1 MPAMKSHLVT
11 VVIHAHLPEPEPL
24 EQVSLAQTLAIL
36 GRHPITFV
44 VPTGLDTRWYEDFCR
59 GRATIRF
66 LRFEW
71 NGLDEY
77 ARMLLSPR
85 FYARFHD
92 YRYLLICHLDAFVF
106 RDELTAWCHRGY
118 DYVGAVIHHR
128 TWERGHQRSLGRAA
142 NHDTLHKLLRATST
156 GYLANG
162 GFGLRKVDT
171 FLRLTRRFERYI
183 DLYADLAVARG
194 RGVWEDLFVL
204 RHFPRQS
211 RDFKVPP
218 RRIAAR
224 FGAEHV
230 DEVAP
235 DLHSGRRELAELP
248 FGIHGWIQF
257 QPEVWKPYARRFG
270 HAV

>member
-1 MPAMKSHLVT
+1 MALEHALLV
-11 VVIHAHLPEPEPL
+11 ALSEKPGSGL
-24 EQVSLAQTLAIL
+24 E
-36 GRHPITFV
+36 
-44 VPTGLDTRWYEDFCR
+44 
-59 GRATIRF
+59 
-66 LRFEW
+66 
-71 NGLDEY
+71 
-77 ARMLLSPR
+77 
-85 FYARFHD
+85 
-92 YRYLLICHLDAFVF
+92 
-106 RDELTAWCHRGY
+106 
-118 DYVGAVIHHR
+118 
-128 TWERGHQRSLGRAA
+128 
-142 NHDTLHKLLRATST
+142 
-156 GYLANG
+156 
-162 GFGLRKVDT
+162 
-171 FLRLTRRFERYI
+171 LTRRFERYI

-235 DLHSGRRELAELP
+235 DLRSGRRELAELP

>member
-1 MPAMKSHLVT
+1 MKRSLVT

-24 EQVSLAQTLAIL
+24 EKISLAQTLNVL

-44 VPTGLDTRWYEDFCR
+44 VPAGLDTRWYEDFCR
-59 GRATIRF
+59 GRAAVRF
-66 LRFEW
+66 MRFEW
-71 NGLDEY
+71 SGLDEY
-77 ARMLLSPR
+77 ARMLLSPT

-106 RDELTAWCHRGY
+106 RDELTAWCHLGH
-118 DYVGAVIHHR
+118 DYVGAVIHNR
-128 TWERGHQRSLGRAA
+128 TWDRGLQRSLGQPAPY
-142 NHDTLHKLLRATST
+142 DTLHKLLRATSA

-162 GFGLRKVDT
+162 GFGLRKVDA
-171 FLRLTRRFERYI
+171 FLRMTRRFERYI
-183 DLYADLAVARG
+183 DLYTAMAMARG

-204 RHFPRQS
+204 RHFPRMS
-211 RDFKVPP
+211 RDFSVPP

-235 DLHSGRRELAELP
+235 DLRLGQRDVADLP

-257 QPEVWKPYARRFG
+257 QPEVWKPYVRRFG

>member
-1 MPAMKSHLVT
+1 MPAMKPHLVT

-128 TWERGHQRSLGRAA
+128 TWER
-142 NHDTLHKLLRATST
+142 D
-156 GYLANG
+156 
-162 GFGLRKVDT
+162 RKSV
-171 FLRLTRRFERYI
+171 
-183 DLYADLAVARG
+183 V
-194 RGVWEDLFVL
+194 
-204 RHFPRQS
+204 
-211 RDFKVPP
+211 
-218 RRIAAR
+218 
-224 FGAEHV
+224 
-230 DEVAP
+230 
-235 DLHSGRRELAELP
+235 
-248 FGIHGWIQF
+248 
-257 QPEVWKPYARRFG
+257 
-270 HAV
+270 